1 MLYPRAN
8 PHQPHGTAIHRH
20 GVMQPYFLSASQS
33 SYRSPRTTVLIP
45 QSSSYHSHILP
56 VSIPVLVP
64 QSSYHSPRTT
74 VLIPQSSYR
83 SPHTTVL
90 IPQSSYHSSQAI
102 IATYC
107 TTSAELASF
116 PGFPTIQVLTT
127 CGSANIGWW
136 EGLGTR
142 QVELHCCKI
151 RSGQRPESFSKKLIE
166 CSFTGQFHLRLV
178 SESDSILNHTS
189 SISLHVHVTMQ
200 LLVF

>member
-8 PHQPHGTAIHRH
+8 PHQPHGTAIHQG

-33 SYRSPRTTVLIP
+33 SYRSPHTT
-45 QSSSYHSHILP
+45 
-56 VSIPVLVP
+56 VLVP
-64 QSSYHSPRTT
+64 QSSYHIPHTT
-74 VLIPQSSYR
+74 VLVPQSSHH

-90 IPQSSYHSSQAI
+90 VPQSSYHSSQAI
-102 IATYC
+102 IA

-127 CGSANIGWW
+127 CGSANIGSW

-151 RSGQRPESFSKKLIE
+151 RSGQRLEPFSKKLIE
-166 CSFTGQFHLRLV
+166 CSFTGQFYLWLV
-178 SESDSILNHTS
+178 SE
-189 SISLHVHVTMQ
+189 
-200 LLVF
+200 

>member
-33 SYRSPRTTVLIP
+33 SYHTPYTT
-45 QSSSYHSHILP
+45 
-56 VSIPVLVP
+56 VLVP
-64 QSSYHSPRTT
+64 QSSYHSPRTA
-74 VLIPQSSYR
+74 
-83 SPHTTVL
+83 VL
-90 IPQSSYHSSQAI
+90 IPQSSYHSPRTTVLVPHSSYHSPRTTVLVPHSSYHSPQAI

-151 RSGQRPESFSKKLIE
+151 RSGQRLEPFSKKLIE
-166 CSFTGQFHLRLV
+166 CSFTGQFYLWLV
-178 SESDSILNHTS
+178 SEWVRFHTEPHEQHITS
-189 SISLHVHVTMQ
+189 CTCMQ